1 VSQQVA
7 KDSAGK
13 SYDVAIV
20 GAGLVGGSLALA
32 LAAQGLQVALI
43 DAEAQ
48 SSFAT
53 ILDLPKSVHDYSP
66 RVSALSPSSQNL
78 LTEIGAWPHLDSGRV
93 QAYQDMYVWDELGT
107 EKISFH
113 AGEYRLDALGFIVE
127 NPALVAAI
135 HTEIS
140 NVERVDLLAQHR
152 VQMLSQHDQGVVI
165 KLVDGTDHALEL
177 TVPLLVGADGARSQ
191 VRQLADFE
199 TREWDYDHHAIVCT
213 VELAQP
219 HQRCSKQRFAE
230 SGPLAFLPL
239 NSDASEKHMCSI
251 VWSVKP
257 DIAKQLL
264 ALEEIDFLRQLEK
277 AGESEVG
284 RLLACST
291 RFSVPLRQRHV
302 KRYMKKNV
310 VLVGD
315 AAHTI
320 HPLAGQ
326 GVNLGLKDIAVL
338 SDVLGQAFSD
348 DIALNHPLVL
358 KRYQRQRQFDNL
370 SMAGAMEAFKR
381 LFETPNPLVR
391 LVRNVGMSMVD
402 RHTLIKEQVV
412 RRAMG
417 L

>member
-1 VSQQVA
+1 
-7 KDSAGK
+7 
-13 SYDVAIV
+13 
-20 GAGLVGGSLALA
+20 
-32 LAAQGLQVALI
+32 
-43 DAEAQ
+43 
-48 SSFAT
+48 
-53 ILDLPKSVHDYSP
+53 
-66 RVSALSPSSQNL
+66 
-78 LTEIGAWPHLDSGRV
+78 
-93 QAYQDMYVWDELGT
+93 
-107 EKISFH
+107 
-113 AGEYRLDALGFIVE
+113 
-127 NPALVAAI
+127 
-135 HTEIS
+135 
-140 NVERVDLLAQHR
+140 
-152 VQMLSQHDQGVVI
+152 
-165 KLVDGTDHALEL
+165 
-177 TVPLLVGADGARSQ
+177 
-191 VRQLADFE
+191 
-199 TREWDYDHHAIVCT
+199 
-213 VELAQP
+213 
-219 HQRCSKQRFAE
+219 
-230 SGPLAFLPL
+230 
-239 NSDASEKHMCSI
+239 MCSI

-257 DIAKQLL
+257 EIAKQLL
-264 ALEEIDFLRQLEK
+264 ALDEIDFLRQLEK

-381 LFETPNPLVR
+381 LFETPNPLLR